1 MASTTG
7 GGGAGA
13 AASSDPPP
21 APPTVVAAR
30 PAAPAKVKVH
40 FQAVGSAKRMRKM
53 KFKLDSSQR
62 FATIHAF
69 VRKQLGLNAGQQLFC
84 YVRSAFAPALDTT
97 VAELFQCF
105 SVGGELIV
113 NYSMTEA
120 WG

>member
-1 MASTTG
+1 MASTG
-7 GGGAGA
+7 GGGASA

-21 APPTVVAAR
+21 ATVVAAR

-105 SVGGELIV
+105 GVGGELIV